1 MGKAA
6 WPTYAQMAG
15 ARRPDSVKAS
25 VAHES
30 RLSGVEIF
38 SRPFDPKTKKRTDE
52 NWVPKHRLKQSRKI
66 KNSAGVAP
74 EGTSHRNLAALC
86 NAGGFDGLRGIHDRP
101 RPNKVSIRK
110 KESFLRGASSGESI
124 CGRSVAKTSA

>member
-1 MGKAA
+1 
-6 WPTYAQMAG
+6 
-15 ARRPDSVKAS
+15 

-38 SRPFDPKTKKRTDE
+38 SRPYDPKTKKKTDE
-52 NWVPKHRLKQSRKI
+52 NWVPKHRLNQSRKI

-74 EGTSHRNLAALC
+74 EGTSHQNLAALC
-86 NAGGFDGLRGIHDRP
+86 NAGDFNGLRGIHDRL

-110 KESFLRGASSGESI
+110 KESCLRGASRAESI
-124 CGRSVAKTSA
+124 YTRSAAKTSAWVPDAA